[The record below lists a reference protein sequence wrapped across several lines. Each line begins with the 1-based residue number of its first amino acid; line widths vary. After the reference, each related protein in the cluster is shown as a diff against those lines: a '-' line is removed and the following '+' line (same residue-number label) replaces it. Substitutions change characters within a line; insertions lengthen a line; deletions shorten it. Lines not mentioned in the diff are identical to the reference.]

1 LTEKALPSPR
11 KGARTVATVDPD
23 ILAGLESG
31 AIETANLTEG
41 LAINMA
47 RLLDAVAP
55 SLPFDSINLEAGVVQ
70 RMAQGGKALRCLAQ
84 REIERLGTHP
94 SDTVRGWAAFAV
106 GQDDNMSRM
115 ARLDAIKSYAGDP
128 HFGVREWAWMAV
140 RAIIV
145 EQPVEAIARFS
156 SWVKDDDP
164 NIRRFASEATRP
176 RGVWAASIPLL
187 RKEPELALPILNPLR
202 HDPHPYVEDSVANWI
217 NDAAKD
223 NPDWV
228 RALLSRWKGD
238 AVSPRLLRRAGRF
251 FTSKNPAAG

>member
-1 LTEKALPSPR
+1 
-11 KGARTVATVDPD
+11 
-23 ILAGLESG
+23 
-31 AIETANLTEG
+31 
-41 LAINMA
+41 
-47 RLLDAVAP
+47 
-55 SLPFDSINLEAGVVQ
+55 
-70 RMAQGGKALRCLAQ
+70 MAQGGKALRCLAQ

-187 RKEPELALPILNPLR
+187 RKAPELALPILNPLR

-238 AVSPRLLRRAGRF
+238 AVSPRLLRRAGRSF
-251 FTSKNPAAG
+251 KLKNPAAG

>member
-1 LTEKALPSPR
+1 
-11 KGARTVATVDPD
+11 
-23 ILAGLESG
+23 
-31 AIETANLTEG
+31 
-41 LAINMA
+41 
-47 RLLDAVAP
+47 
-55 SLPFDSINLEAGVVQ
+55 
-70 RMAQGGKALRCLAQ
+70 MAQGGKALRCLAQ

-106 GQDDNMSRM
+106 GQDDNMSPM